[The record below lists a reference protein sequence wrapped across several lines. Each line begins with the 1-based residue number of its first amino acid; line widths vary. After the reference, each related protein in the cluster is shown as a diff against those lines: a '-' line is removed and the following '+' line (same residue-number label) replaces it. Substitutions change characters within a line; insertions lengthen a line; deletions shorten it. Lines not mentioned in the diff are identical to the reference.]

1 MSDGSSDRSTSNADD
16 AWLTTD
22 ASTVVVGVADAGVR
36 RSLKSWFTDEAYDVR
51 VASPDDL
58 PPDGDLYV
66 VDAGALRTAAP
77 QIERLKTA
85 SAVFTPCL
93 LVAEGSRGE
102 RIAASTDQVLEV
114 VDDVLETPLRTPSL
128 KRRVDSLLR
137 ARVLAEQ
144 LRERSREYE
153 RLVELLPVGLFVLDD
168 AGTVTYANE
177 RAGSLVGVGATAVAG
192 RSFATFVRP
201 ADRDAVASLLAV
213 DGPSTATVRF
223 QYDLAVESANASDN
237 VTADRSG
244 DRIVE
249 LSADVVDDETTQVL
263 AQDVTERETRIE
275 RLRVFERAV
284 GEARVGICIA
294 DANADDL
301 PLVYVNDEF
310 CEVTGYDRDAALGRN
325 CRFLQGEATDS
336 AVVDEIRAAIEVGAP
351 VSVTIRNYRV
361 DGTPFWNELDIMP
374 VTDGDGTVT
383 HFLGFQRDV
392 TERRERMRLF
402 EHLHAATERLQG
414 ARTPTDVAESAVES
428 LRDILELDVV
438 ACWFPNDDRTRL
450 EPVAVAGVDEAQP
463 LEPGSRDWAAFVERA
478 NVTEVPVTD
487 HETDA
492 ETGLVF
498 SLGDHGLIGAAD
510 PDREYT
516 QAVRDAGHAF
526 ADHVTVALDRAE
538 REAELAATTADL
550 ENTLERIKDGFIAL
564 DTDYDITFVN
574 KQAESLLPYTAAELQ
589 GRNLWEAFP
598 EEVGGT
604 FWTEYHEALETGDSR
619 TFEAYYDE
627 LERWFEVT
635 AYPSDD
641 GLTLYFRDVTS
652 QRERKRELER
662 YETIV
667 QTAGDPIYTL
677 DEDGYFTS
685 VNDAF
690 VDLTG
695 YERDDVVGE
704 HARTIF
710 SEADVAACE
719 RVIGDLLSKQSGRE
733 TVDVDVVTRYGD
745 QRDCEVAIAPL
756 PGEDF
761 GGTVGVIR
769 DLTEFKDNEQRLA
782 VLDRVLRHNLR
793 NNLNVVTGRTSELR
807 DHEDEAVRESVA
819 AVEEAASD
827 VLAIA
832 NKARAF
838 QQALEDAHSSRETVD
853 ICAVLDEVVAAVA
866 AANERASIAC
876 ELDVDDSLS
885 VRGNEAVELALTELV
900 ENAVLHNPDPNASVR
915 VTVSR
920 NGDEARVVVADDAP
934 LIPEQEVAVLESDVE
949 TPLEHASGLGLWLV
963 RWTATSFGGRLTF
976 DCTPEGNLVTFV
988 LPVATEDGPEE

>member
-1 MSDGSSDRSTSNADD
+1 MSDGSSGRPTSNGQD
-16 AWLTTD
+16 AWLATD
-22 ASTVVVGVADAGVR
+22 ASTVVVAVADAGVR
-36 RSLKSWFTDEAYDVR
+36 RSLESWFTDEAYDVR
-51 VASPDDL
+51 VASPEDL

-66 VDAGALRTAAP
+66 VDAGALRTTAP
-77 QIERLKTA
+77 QIERLKAA
-85 SAVFTPCL
+85 STVFTPCL
-93 LVAEGSRGE
+93 LVAEGSHAE
-102 RIAASTDQVLEV
+102 RIAASTDEVLEV
-114 VDDVLETPLRTPSL
+114 VDDVLQTPLRTPSL

-137 ARVLAEQ
+137 ARVLATQ
-144 LRERSREYE
+144 LQERSREYE
-153 RLVELLPVGLFVLDD
+153 RLVELLPIGLFVLDD
-168 AGTVTYANE
+168 AGAVTYANE
-177 RAGSLVGVGATAVAG
+177 RASSLVGVDAATIVG
-192 RSFATFVRP
+192 TRFSSFVRP
-201 ADRDAVASLLAV
+201 MDRDAVASVL
-213 DGPSTATVRF
+213 DGDATSTTTVHFECGHDRSGNG
-223 QYDLAVESANASDN
+223 E
-237 VTADRSG
+237 TARVGEDASG

-249 LSADVVDDETTQVL
+249 LSVGVVDEDTTQVL
-263 AQDVTERETRIE
+263 AQDVTEREARVE

-284 GEARVGICIA
+284 GEAGVGVSIV
-294 DANADDL
+294 DAQADDL

-310 CEVTGYDRDAALGRN
+310 CALTGYDRDAVLGRN
-325 CRFLQGEATDS
+325 CRFLQGEATEP
-336 AVVDEIRAAIEVGAP
+336 AVVDEIRTALAVAAP
-351 VSVTIRNYRV
+351 VSVTISNYRA
-361 DGTPFWNELDIMP
+361 DGTPFWNELTITP
-374 VTDGDGTVT
+374 VSDADGTVT

-414 ARTPTDVAESAVES
+414 AQTPTAVAESAVES
-428 LRDILELDVV
+428 LRNILELDVV
-438 ACWFPNDDRTRL
+438 VCWFPNEDRTRL
-450 EPVAVAGVDEAQP
+450 EPVAAAGVDESRP
-463 LEPGSRDWAAFVERA
+463 LEPESKDWTAFADGA
-478 NVTEVPVTD
+478 NVTEVSVTD

-516 QAVRDAGHAF
+516 RAVRDAGSAF

-550 ENTLERIKDGFIAL
+550 ENTLERITDGFIAL
-564 DTDYDITFVN
+564 DADYNVTFVN
-574 KQAESLLPYTAAELQ
+574 EQAASLLPYTADKLEGQ
-589 GRNLWEAFP
+589 NFWEAFP
-598 EEVGGT
+598 DEVGSR
-604 FWTEYHEALETGDSR
+604 FWTKYQDALATGEPR
-619 TFEAYYDE
+619 TFEAHSDE
-627 LERWFEVT
+627 LDRWLKVT

-641 GLTLYFRDVTS
+641 GLTLYVRDVTG

-690 VDLTG
+690 VDMTG
-695 YERDDVVGE
+695 YDRDDVVGE

-710 SEADVAACE
+710 SEPDVAACE
-719 RVIGDLLSKQSGRE
+719 RVIGDLLSKRSGRE
-733 TVDVDVVTRYGD
+733 TVEVDVVTRYGD

-756 PGEDF
+756 PGENF

-793 NNLNVVTGRTSELR
+793 NNLNVVTGRTSALR
-807 DHEDEAVRESVA
+807 DHEDEAVRESVD

-827 VLAIA
+827 VLDIA

-838 QQALEDAHSSRETVD
+838 QQALEDAHSSRETVG
-853 ICAVLDEVVAAVA
+853 ICAVARGVVDDVVAT
-866 AANERASIAC
+866 NERASVGC
-876 ELDVDDSLS
+876 EVETAESLR

-900 ENAVLHNPDPNASVR
+900 ENAIAHNPSEAPSVR

-920 NGDEARVVVADDAP
+920 NDGEARVVVADDAP

-963 RWTATSFGGRLTF
+963 RWTATTFGGRLTF
-976 DCTPEGNLVTFV
+976 DSTPEGNLVTFA
-988 LPVATEDGPEE
+988 LPVATEDVHEE

>member
-1 MSDGSSDRSTSNADD
+1 MSDRSSDGLASNGRTTT
-16 AWLTTD
+16 WLATD
-22 ASTVVVGVADAGVR
+22 ASTVVLGVADASVR
-36 RSLKSWFTDEAYDVR
+36 RSLESWFEDEAYDVR
-51 VASPDDL
+51 VAAPDDL
-58 PPDGDLYV
+58 PADGDLYV

-77 QIERLKTA
+77 QIERWKAA
-85 SAVFTPCL
+85 SSVFTPCL
-93 LVAEGSRGE
+93 LVAEGSQGD
-102 RIAASTDQVLEV
+102 RIAASTEQVLQV

-137 ARVLAEQ
+137 ARVLATQ
-144 LRERSREYE
+144 LQERSREYE
-153 RLVELLPVGLFVLDD
+153 RLVELLPIGLFVLDD

-177 RAGSLVGVGATAVAG
+177 RAGSLVGVDAATVRGSAFSA
-192 RSFATFVRP
+192 FVQP
-201 ADRDAVASLLAV
+201 ADRDAVAAAL
-213 DGPSTATVRF
+213 DGDGSSTITVHL
-223 QYDLAVESANASDN
+223 QCEDPPEAIGA
-237 VTADRSG
+237 ADRVG
-244 DRIVE
+244 LDTTGERTVE
-249 LSADVVDDETTQVL
+249 LSVSVVEDDTTQVL
-263 AQDVTERETRIE
+263 AQDVTEREARIE

-284 GEARVGICIA
+284 GEAGVGVSIA
-294 DANADDL
+294 DAQADDH

-310 CEVTGYDRDAALGRN
+310 CSLTGYGRDAALGRN
-325 CRFLQGEATDS
+325 CRFIQGEDTDPR
-336 AVVDEIRAAIEVGAP
+336 VVDEIRAALEVEAP
-351 VSVTIRNYRV
+351 VSVTIRNYRA
-361 DGTPFWNELDIMP
+361 DGTPFWNELTITP
-374 VTDGDGTVT
+374 VSDADGTVT

-402 EHLHAATERLQG
+402 EHLHEATERLQG
-414 ARTPTDVAESAVES
+414 ARTPTEVAESAVES
-428 LRDILELDVV
+428 LRNILELDVV
-438 ACWFPNDDRTRL
+438 VCWFPNDDRTRL
-450 EPVAVAGVDEAQP
+450 EPVAVAGVDEAVP
-463 LEPGSRDWAAFVERA
+463 IESGSKDWTAFVDGA
-478 NVTEVPVTD
+478 NVTEVSVTD

-510 PDREYT
+510 PEREYT

-564 DTDYDITFVN
+564 DADYDITFVN
-574 KQAESLLPYTAAELQ
+574 KQAESLLPYTADELE

-598 EEVGGT
+598 SEVDGA
-604 FWTEYHEALETGDSR
+604 FWTQYHEALETGESR
-619 TFEAYYDE
+619 TFEAHYDE
-627 LERWFEVT
+627 LDLWFEVT

-641 GLTLYFRDVTS
+641 GLTLYFRDVTG

-695 YERDDVVGE
+695 YERDDIVGE
-704 HARTIF
+704 HARAIF
-710 SEADVAACE
+710 PADDFEACE
-719 RVIGDLLSKQSGRE
+719 RVISTLLSAAGPDRE
-733 TVDVDVVTRYGD
+733 TVEVDVMTRYGD

-793 NNLNVVTGRTSELR
+793 NNLNVVTGRTRALA
-807 DHEDEAVRESVA
+807 DHEDDAVRKSVE

-827 VLAIA
+827 VLEIA

-838 QQALEDAHSSRETVD
+838 QQALEDAHSSLGTVE
-853 ICAVLDEVVAAVA
+853 ICAVARDVVDDVA
-866 AANERASIAC
+866 AATERASVSC
-876 ELDVDDSLS
+876 ELESAASLR
-885 VRGNEAVELALTELV
+885 VRGNEAVELAIAELV
-900 ENAVLHNPDPNASVR
+900 ENAVAHNPNADPSVR

-920 NGDEARVVVADDAP
+920 SDGEARVVVADDAP

-963 RWTATSFGGRLTF
+963 RWTATTFGGQLAF
-976 DCTPEGNLVTFV
+976 DSTPEGNLVTFA
-988 LPVATEDGPEE
+988 LPIVED